1 MLGIS
6 LTVLFSALAAFAV
19 WSYYINPALKSN
31 VKKDNNAMYIIAAAA
46 VAFILR
52 LILGAVYR
60 GHNTDMSC
68 FIGWSNAVFENG
80 FGKFYTLDM
89 FHDYPPGYMYVL
101 YIVGAI
107 EKLFGFSDG
116 AQYALVKLP
125 AIVCDILAGVLI
137 YKVAKKRITAI
148 TISGIR
154 TALKTS
160 GNDTPK
166 IKPIASANTVLRTY
180 KIRLMPQF
188 CLQLI
193 ILKLLSK
200 FLNVS
205 CRAFLLYS
213 I

>member
-137 YKVAKKRITAI
+137 YKVAKKKFSDVTFNRVRVAI
-148 TISGIR
+148 PFQSRNYSKLFSLG
-154 TALKTS
+154 TS
-160 GNDTPK
+160 
-166 IKPIASANTVLRTY
+166 
-180 KIRLMPQF
+180 
-188 CLQLI
+188 
-193 ILKLLSK
+193 
-200 FLNVS
+200 
-205 CRAFLLYS
+205 
-213 I
+213 

>member
-89 FHDYPPGYMYVL
+89 FHDYPPGIYVC
-101 YIVGAI
+101 
-107 EKLFGFSDG
+107 
-116 AQYALVKLP
+116 P
-125 AIVCDILAGVLI
+125 
-137 YKVAKKRITAI
+137 
-148 TISGIR
+148 
-154 TALKTS
+154 
-160 GNDTPK
+160 
-166 IKPIASANTVLRTY
+166 
-180 KIRLMPQF
+180 
-188 CLQLI
+188 
-193 ILKLLSK
+193 
-200 FLNVS
+200 
-205 CRAFLLYS
+205 LYS
-213 I
+213 RCD